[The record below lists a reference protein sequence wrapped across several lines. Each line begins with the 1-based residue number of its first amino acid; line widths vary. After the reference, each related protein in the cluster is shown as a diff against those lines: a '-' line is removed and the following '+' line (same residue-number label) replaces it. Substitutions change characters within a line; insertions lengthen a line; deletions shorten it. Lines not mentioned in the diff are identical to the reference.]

1 MTRFLC
7 ALLALVLPGLAA
19 ARLHD
24 YSDHWFNPANSGWG
38 LQLEQH
44 DESAYA
50 LLYTYGADGSA
61 TWYVSADL
69 HVIAY
74 NSGGQPALSGTLTRV
89 RRPPGGG
96 ALQGQTVGTLDISP
110 VGPDSARAIYTLD
123 GVEHDE
129 PIQRM
134 AQTAP
139 DLAGEY
145 FGAFALRFRTSS
157 GAVPTMHEF
166 SGTLRA
172 SLQEGPLRFSGRLIY
187 ENQDCL
193 LLGETYRQNGRT
205 GAAHGSLVCNG
216 VGVGQFDIESL
227 VLAPTGMTGYLR
239 LRYADGAERYGNFAA
254 ARR

>member
-1 MTRFLC
+1 
-7 ALLALVLPGLAA
+7 
-19 ARLHD
+19 
-24 YSDHWFNPANSGWG
+24 
-38 LQLEQH
+38 
-44 DESAYA
+44 
-50 LLYTYGADGSA
+50 
-61 TWYVSADL
+61 
-69 HVIAY
+69 
-74 NSGGQPALSGTLTRV
+74 
-89 RRPPGGG
+89 
-96 ALQGQTVGTLDISP
+96 
-110 VGPDSARAIYTLD
+110 
-123 GVEHDE
+123 VEHEE

-172 SLQEGPLRFSGRLIY
+172 SLQEGPLRFSGRLVY

>member
-1 MTRFLC
+1 MIRWML
-7 ALLALVLPGLAA
+7 ALLSLLLPGLAA

-24 YSDHWFNPANSGWG
+24 YSDHWFNPAHSGWG

-50 LLYTYGADGSA
+50 LLYTYNPDGSA

-74 NSGGQPALSGTLTRV
+74 SSGGQPALSGTLMRV
-89 RRPPGGG
+89 RRAAGDGP
-96 ALQGQTVGTLDISP
+96 LQGQTVGTLDISP
-110 VGPDSARAIYTLD
+110 VGPDSARLVYTLD
-123 GVEHDE
+123 GVEHEE

-139 DLAGEY
+139 DLSGEY

-157 GAVPTMHEF
+157 GAVPTVHEF

>member
-1 MTRFLC
+1 MTRWMFC
-7 ALLALVLPGLAA
+7 LLVLLLPGLAA

-50 LLYTYGADGSA
+50 LLYTYNADGSA

-74 NSGGQPALSGTLTRV
+74 NSGGQPALSGTLTQV

-110 VGPDSARAIYTLD
+110 IGPDSARVSYTLD
-123 GVEHDE
+123 GVEHEE
-129 PIQRM
+129 PVQRM

-139 DLAGEY
+139 DLSGEF
-145 FGAFALRFRTSS
+145 FGAFALRHRASS
-157 GAVPTMHEF
+157 GGVPSMREF
-166 SGTLRA
+166 SGTLRT
-172 SLQEGPLRFSGRLIY
+172 SLQEGPLRLGGRLIY

-193 LLGETYRQNGRT
+193 LLGEGYGQNGRT

-216 VGVGQFDIESL
+216 VGVGQFEIESL

-239 LRYADGAERYGNFAA
+239 LRYADGSEDYGNFAA